1 MQVQELL
8 QQRKARGYEI
18 ASKGK
23 ITQDKGIWVVPSATN
38 PRQSYK
44 VQFTIYGAK
53 CTCADFAERGIRCK
67 HIFSVDYVIEKKLN
81 KDGTTTT
88 VITTKKMTYPQDW
101 KNYTKAQ
108 CEEGTQFKVLL
119 KDLVSNVPVKVRTG
133 AGRPATPLNEAL
145 YCAIDKV
152 YSMQSSRR
160 AKSRYAEAVERQQI
174 TKAPNYNVINILL
187 NDPELTPILR
197 GLLHIT
203 AMPLK
208 SVETKFS
215 PDSTG
220 FRTTQFNEYC
230 KNKHN
235 TKAEHKWIKCHAI
248 IGNKTNIIT
257 DAIITDE
264 NVNDCPQ
271 LRPLVEETAKLG
283 FDVREV
289 SADKGYLSIDNYNAV
304 QEVGGTAFIPF
315 KKNIT
320 ANSDSSL
327 GNRARL
333 WRKMFLYFQINQDD
347 FLEHYHNRSNVE
359 STFMAVKMK
368 LGDCLKSKNFVSQVN
383 ETLCKLIAYNIT
395 VLISAMYEL
404 QIKPNFSI
412 H

>member
-203 AMPLK
+203 E
-208 SVETKFS
+208 S
-215 PDSTG
+215 
-220 FRTTQFNEYC
+220 
-230 KNKHN
+230 
-235 TKAEHKWIKCHAI
+235 
-248 IGNKTNIIT
+248 
-257 DAIITDE
+257 
-264 NVNDCPQ
+264 
-271 LRPLVEETAKLG
+271 
-283 FDVREV
+283 
-289 SADKGYLSIDNYNAV
+289 V
-304 QEVGGTAFIPF
+304 QENSGGGNSIAPASVPPASEPDPRPAPPAARLAGRIGRRPSRVSCPRCLAIS
-315 KKNIT
+315 KRMIYSNLCIRPR
-320 ANSDSSL
+320 NSD
-327 GNRARL
+327 GTR
-333 WRKMFLYFQINQDD
+333 I
-347 FLEHYHNRSNVE
+347 RSVP
-359 STFMAVKMK
+359 SPTF
-368 LGDCLKSKNFVSQVN
+368 
-383 ETLCKLIAYNIT
+383 
-395 VLISAMYEL
+395 
-404 QIKPNFSI
+404 KPNPAQDPLFSVRGCHRPI
-412 H
+412 RDGDDGRRSAGIAPQRRPQHRLVLDSAGGIDSLHKAFAAVPVRRLLPGDSIR